1 MVGRDVAQEA
11 LVVVLGAAG
20 GGYVL
25 GAKAGRQRYDELA
38 QVASAVA
45 ESPKVQSATEAVTDP
60 ERRSDLLLEVQQQV
74 SSLVGRRGEPRS

>member
-1 MVGRDVAQEA
+1 M
-11 LVVVLGAAG
+11 VLGAAG

-25 GAKAGRQRYDELA
+25 GAKAGRERYDELA

-45 ESPKVQSATEAVTDP
+45 GSPKVQSATEAVKDP
-60 ERRSDLLLEVQQQV
+60 ERRTDLLVEVQQQA